1 MASIATYRGIQPVT
15 VIATAVAIARGVRVA
30 LDSDGLVAAAA
41 ISVRGDYVTLE
52 AIPADGV
59 GLAALLQ
66 QGSVPMVAS
75 EAVVVGD
82 DAYSAADGKCS
93 TTSGGGAVIVGKWVQ
108 AASGDGVLG
117 VVELLTV
124 L

>member
-1 MASIATYRGIQPVT
+1 MAEIATYRGIEPVT
-15 VIATAVAIARGVRVA
+15 VIATAVAIARGIRVA
-30 LDSDGLVAAAA
+30 KDSTGAVAAAG
-41 ISVRGDYVTLE
+41 IGVRGDYVTLE
-52 AIPADGV
+52 AIPASGI
-59 GLAALLQ
+59 GAAALLQ

-75 EAVVVGD
+75 EAVAIGD
-82 DAYSAADGKCS
+82 DAFSAADGKAS

-117 VVELLTV
+117 VVELMTV